1 MFQALTGILTQMF
14 YVNSILCFI
23 KEEDFYSLFIIMIM
37 LIRKYLPSVHF

>member
-23 KEEDFYSLFIIMIM
+23 KEEDFYSFL
-37 LIRKYLPSVHF
+37 LL